1 MGINF
6 KEVTLLDFKQIS
18 RKTVWIKD
26 MNGKE
31 HYIPS
36 KSFKR
41 VRLGVCAID
50 EELVSKLGINKKDD
64 E

>member
-1 MGINF
+1 MIELQL
-6 KEVTLLDFKQIS
+6 KDFREIS

-50 EELVSKLGINKKDD
+50 GELVNIK
-64 E
+64 